1 MTIIPKQPGF
11 YPFYDPYRG
20 SDTLNYPRKI
30 GVAVG
35 LGSFY
40 VLAQYYSL
48 PDKLA
53 FFRQYCWIL
62 GIIISTSM
70 MALYISTDVFRH
82 SLKVMDEF
90 EGDSDIRNQ
99 IVATWFSDKWY
110 LLTGLGLGTVN
121 VTVSHLLGIPADF
134 HATVF
139 SLVTIYFG
147 VFLSGF
153 TAGMGLHGIISII
166 VLYLRFAPNLRH
178 SLNPNDPDGSGGI
191 KKLGDAL
198 WFFGMLIGAVAV
210 LVSIYMFGVQ
220 WAFVYKPYVQVIFL
234 SWLAFP
240 YIVAISVVLIP
251 GLAVRRQVSYYK
263 KDMASTLK
271 QEEAKIYASYK
282 RFDEKED
289 EIIITEKKELN
300 KELDRIQDDLKK
312 LKSMRNSHID
322 GKN

>member
-1 MTIIPKQPGF
+1 MTIVPNQPGF
-11 YPFYDPYRG
+11 HSFYDPYRG

-30 GVAVG
+30 GVSVG
-35 LGSFY
+35 LGAFY
-40 VLAQYYSL
+40 LLLQYYSL
-48 PDKLA
+48 PDKMA
-53 FFRQYCWIL
+53 FFRQYCWVL

-70 MALYISTDVFRH
+70 MALYIATDVLRR
-82 SLKVMDEF
+82 SLKIMDEF

-99 IVATWFSDKWY
+99 MVNTWFSDKWY
-110 LLTGLGLGTVN
+110 LLVGLGLATAN

-139 SLVTIYFG
+139 SLVIIYFG

-153 TAGMGLHGIISII
+153 AAGMGLHGIISII

-198 WFFGMLIGAVAV
+198 WFFGMLIGAVAI

-240 YIVAISVVLIP
+240 YIIAISVVLIP
-251 GLAVRRQVSYYK
+251 GLAIRRQVGYYK
-263 KDMASTLK
+263 TDMANQLK
-271 QEEAKIYASYK
+271 REKAKTYASYK

-289 EIIITEKKELN
+289 EVIITEKKELN
-300 KELDRIQDDLKK
+300 EKLDRIQDDWKK